1 MDDFVLGISAYY
13 HDAAACLVG
22 KGKIWAAAQE
32 ERFTRKKFDE
42 SFPEHAIRYC
52 LSEAGITLSEVR
64 AVVFYD
70 KPLLKFERLLE
81 TYYHN
86 APAGFSSFQASM
98 PIWLKDKLFL
108 KTTLQKAFKILDP
121 EAEPPLYFSEHHLS
135 HAASTFY
142 ASAFE
147 EAAVLTIDGVGEW
160 ATAGI
165 YHGQGTQL
173 KSLVEMKFPDSV
185 GLLYTSFTYFLCFK
199 VNSGEYKLMGLAP
212 YGRPEQARQLRQKM
226 EKELVTLHHDGSV
239 TLHQPY
245 FQYATGLRMI
255 HEKKWEQLW
264 GFPVRS
270 SSEPLNQNHADLAL
284 AIQQFTEE
292 AVIRMAKTAKEL
304 TGSKNLCLAGGVALN
319 CVATGKL
326 ENCGIF
332 ENIYTQPA
340 SGDAG
345 GALGAALA
353 FSHLYLKT
361 PRLQANGYDALQG
374 SYLGPSFSEKE
385 VENVLLKTGLP
396 FQYFKNLEELVHFT
410 ASNLAEGKIIGWVQ
424 GRMEWGPRALGNRSI
439 LADPRNPKM
448 QSILNLKTKHRED
461 FRPFAPAVPLEYKT
475 AFFESAAPSPYMTTT
490 TLLKA
495 EHRLPVGE
503 QFSQADINTKLQ
515 TPKSNLPAIT
525 HSDFSARVQTVTP
538 DTNERFWKLLHAF
551 GSITGTPVLVNTSFN
566 VNEEPIVATP
576 ADALRCFLSTEI
588 DLLVLGNFVISKP

>member
-1 MDDFVLGISAYY
+1 MSEFVLGISAYY

-42 SFPEHAIRYC
+42 SFPEQAIRYC
-52 LSEAGITLSEVR
+52 LSEAGITLSEVK

-81 TYYHN
+81 TYYQN

-108 KTTLQKAFKILDP
+108 KTTLQKAFKEMDP
-121 EAEPPLYFSEHHLS
+121 EAAPPLYFSEHHLS

-165 YHGQGTQL
+165 YHGRGTQL
-173 KSLVEMKFPDSV
+173 KSVVEMKFPDSV
-185 GLLYTSFTYFLCFK
+185 GLLYTSFTYFLGFR

-212 YGRPEQARQLRQKM
+212 YGRPEQAQKLTKKL
-226 EKELVTLHHDGSV
+226 EKELVILYDDGSL

-284 AIQQFTEE
+284 AIQLFTEE
-292 AVIRMAKTAKEL
+292 VVLRMAKTAKKL

-332 ENIYTQPA
+332 EKIYTQPA

-353 FSHLYLKT
+353 FSHLYLNH
-361 PRLQANGYDALQG
+361 PRLKNNGYDALQG

-385 VENVLLKTGLP
+385 IENALLQSS
-396 FQYFKNLEELVHFT
+396 FQFNYIADLDQLVDHT
-410 ASNLAEGKIIGWVQ
+410 ASQLAEGKIVGWFQ

-439 LADPRNPKM
+439 LADPRSSKM

-461 FRPFAPAVPLEYKT
+461 FRPFAPAIPLEYK
-475 AFFESAAPSPYMTTT
+475 AAYFENASPSPYMTTT
-490 TLLKA
+490 TLLRA
-495 EHRLPVGE
+495 EHRLPVAE
-503 QFSQADINTKLQ
+503 HFAQADINTKLQ

-538 DTNERFWKLLHAF
+538 DTNERFWKLLQAF
-551 GSITGTPVLVNTSFN
+551 GKKTGTPVLVNTSFN

-576 ADALRCFLSTEI
+576 ADALRCFKSTEI
-588 DLLVLGNFVISKP
+588 DMLVLGNFVVSKP

>member
-1 MDDFVLGISAYY
+1 MGDFVLGISAYY

-22 KGKIWAAAQE
+22 RGKIWAAAQE
-32 ERFTRKKFDE
+32 ERFTRKKFDDA
-42 SFPEHAIRYC
+42 FPEQAIRYC
-52 LSEAGITLSEVR
+52 LSEAGITLSEVE

-81 TYYHN
+81 TYYQN
-86 APAGFSSFQASM
+86 APNGFTSFQASM

-108 KTTLQKAFKILDP
+108 KTTLQKAFKEIDL
-121 EAEPPLYFSEHHLS
+121 ETEPPLFFSEHHLS
-135 HAASTFY
+135 HAASAFY
-142 ASAFE
+142 SSAFE

-185 GLLYTSFTYFLCFK
+185 GLLYTSFTYFLGFR

-212 YGRPEQARQLRQKM
+212 YGRPEQSQQLRQKI
-226 EKELVTLHHDGSV
+226 ERELVTLYEDGSI
-239 TLHQPY
+239 TLNQKF
-245 FQYATGLRMI
+245 FQYATSLKMI
-255 HEKKWEQLW
+255 HEKNWEQLW
-264 GFPVRS
+264 GFPVRA
-270 SSEPLNQNHADLAL
+270 SSETLNQNHADLAL

-292 AVIRMAKTAKEL
+292 VVLRMAKTAKRL

-361 PRLQANGYDALQG
+361 PRQKTDGYDALQG
-374 SYLGPSFSEKE
+374 SYLGPEFTEKE
-385 VENVLLKTGLP
+385 IENALIRSKLP
-396 FQYFKNLEELVHFT
+396 FEQYAQVNQLVEIT
-410 ASNLAEGKIIGWVQ
+410 AEYLKEGKIVGWFQ

-461 FRPFAPAVPLEYKT
+461 FRPFAPAVPLEHKATY
-475 AFFESAAPSPYMTTT
+475 FENGAPSPYMTTT
-490 TLLKA
+490 TLLKP
-495 EHRLPVGE
+495 EHRLQVE
-503 QFSQADINTKLQ
+503 EKFAQSDITSKLH

-538 DTNERFWKLLHAF
+538 GTNERFWKLLNAF
-551 GSITGTPVLVNTSFN
+551 GKKTGTPVLVNTSFN
-566 VNEEPIVATP
+566 VNEEPIVASP
-576 ADALRCFLSTEI
+576 SDALRCFVGTEI
-588 DLLVLGNFVISKP
+588 DLLVIGNFVVRKP